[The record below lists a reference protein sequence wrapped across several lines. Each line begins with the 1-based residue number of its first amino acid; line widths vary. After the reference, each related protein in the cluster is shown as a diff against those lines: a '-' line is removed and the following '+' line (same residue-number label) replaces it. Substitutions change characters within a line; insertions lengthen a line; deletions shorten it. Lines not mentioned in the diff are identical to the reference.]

1 MKKVLLLMSLIG
13 IFTAKAQSNTVTLDE
28 QFNTSGISN
37 SAPAYQPV
45 KEPTQPKQSVFPD
58 WVNKIKEPAI
68 SEDIRPEI
76 REVIREVKYKSTLKE
91 SDKVQEVID
100 EMFPN
105 KSSVPYQAPVVQP
118 INTVEQNPIAPVS
131 KYQKSQK
138 SFDIDE
144 LLNVFIPLIIG
155 MILFFVW
162 ANSKSKI
169 NTSLPIQKDNQL
181 SYSQRVDRLK
191 ETLIESAKQTLVLD
205 LREME
210 IKGILDNREIAVK
223 ALLRVYEE
231 ISMDQIEEYSK
242 VSNISKVEVGK
253 IIKSIYQILQTQ
265 YYSFFNNAV

>member
-1 MKKVLLLMSLIG
+1 MKKVLVFVSLAV
-13 IFTAKAQSNTVTLDE
+13 IFTVKAQSNIVTLDE

-37 SAPAYQPV
+37 SAPTYQPV
-45 KEPTQPKQSVFPD
+45 KEPNQSQQSIYPD

-76 REVIREVKYKSTLKE
+76 REIIRDVKSKPTLKE
-91 SDKVQEVID
+91 AGKVQEVID

-105 KSSVPYQAPVVQP
+105 KSTVPNQAPVVQP
-118 INTVEQNPIAPVS
+118 IKAVEQKPIAPVS
-131 KYQKSQK
+131 KYQK

-144 LLNVFIPLIIG
+144 LLNVFIPLIIILG
-155 MILFFVW
+155 MVLFFVW
-162 ANSKSKI
+162 ANSKSKV
-169 NTSLPIQKDNQL
+169 NTSLPTQKDNQL
-181 SYSQRVDRLK
+181 SYSQRETRLK

-210 IKGILDNREIAVK
+210 IKGILDDREIAIN

-242 VSNISKVEVGK
+242 ASNISKIEVGK
-253 IIKSIYQILQTQ
+253 IIKGTYQILQTQ
-265 YYSFFNNAV
+265 YYSFFNNAI